1 MNTNNSTVT
10 VIGNSNGAVGAD
22 GADLVTDPRRQR
34 QILIAMCAALI
45 AVVASVSGLNVAQQD
60 LALDLGA
67 SQGQLLWVING
78 YTMALAALLLPIG
91 AIGDRWGR
99 KPVLVSG
106 LVLFSLANVMAGLA
120 TTTGMLLI
128 ARIVAGVA
136 AAMIMPVTL
145 SVITSSFP
153 VEQRARAV
161 GVWTGFAGAGGI
173 LGLFVSSFL
182 IDYFTWPWLFAMPVL
197 FAGVSLVLTLRVV
210 GNSRESRLGRF
221 DTIGSVL
228 SAVAIGSLVLGI
240 HEGPERGWTD
250 GLTLAALVLGAV
262 ALAGF
267 IVWELRHAR
276 PLIEI
281 RLFADRALA
290 AGSLTLLIVFAVMFG
305 LFLVLVQFLQAV
317 LGYSALRAA
326 AGLLPMAM
334 VMMPLSAVA
343 PVIAKR
349 FGTRLVLMVGIGLFG
364 VGTLLLATLVSA
376 EGGYWSV
383 MPGLLV
389 LAVGIGLAMS
399 PSTTAITESLPPEK
413 QGVASALNDTV
424 RELGGAIGIAL
435 LGSIVNAGYRSNVHS
450 ATAGLPTDVAR
461 DVEAGI
467 GSAFASTPRLGDSA
481 PVVLD
486 AARDAFVDGWR
497 VSMWFGAALA
507 AVAFLFV
514 VVRGPR
520 SADAEAPA
528 TADDVVDAEPEPV
541 LAVASV
547 G

>member
-1 MNTNNSTVT
+1 MNTNSTV
-10 VIGNSNGAVGAD
+10 IMNGDAGGAD
-22 GADLVTDPRRQR
+22 ADAADLVTDPRRQR

-153 VEQRARAV
+153 LEQRARAV

-210 GNSRESRLGRF
+210 GNSRESRRGRF

-250 GLTLAALVLGAV
+250 GLTLAALVVGAV

-267 IVWELRHAR
+267 IVWELRHER
-276 PLIEI
+276 PLLEI

-326 AGLLPMAM
+326 AGPA
-334 VMMPLSAVA
+334 ADGDGDDA
-343 PVIAKR
+343 
-349 FGTRLVLMVGIGLFG
+349 
-364 VGTLLLATLVSA
+364 
-376 EGGYWSV
+376 
-383 MPGLLV
+383 
-389 LAVGIGLAMS
+389 AVGGGARDRQTFRYPPGADGRPRTVRHRDRCCS
-399 PSTTAITESLPPEK
+399 RRWCRPRAATGRSCPACSCWPS
-413 QGVASALNDTV
+413 ASA
-424 RELGGAIGIAL
+424 
-435 LGSIVNAGYRSNVHS
+435 
-450 ATAGLPTDVAR
+450 
-461 DVEAGI
+461 
-467 GSAFASTPRLGDSA
+467 
-481 PVVLD
+481 
-486 AARDAFVDGWR
+486 WR
-497 VSMWFGAALA
+497 
-507 AVAFLFV
+507 
-514 VVRGPR
+514 
-520 SADAEAPA
+520 
-528 TADDVVDAEPEPV
+528 
-541 LAVASV
+541 
-547 G
+547 